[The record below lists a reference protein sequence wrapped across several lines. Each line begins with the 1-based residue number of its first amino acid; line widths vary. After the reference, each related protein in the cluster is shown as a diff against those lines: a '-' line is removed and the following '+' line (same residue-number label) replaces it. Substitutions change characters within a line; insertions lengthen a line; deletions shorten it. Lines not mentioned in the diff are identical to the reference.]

1 MPCVFSID
9 KRLLAGGAAM
19 IAAGIGLSLY
29 LASSMPVG
37 TPGMGE
43 DAAAELI
50 LDQRENRDMSTLAAL
65 LAGVGFL
72 LVLVS
77 FGARRRR
84 RGSGGGTG
92 AGAAAR
98 DARKPAA

>member
-1 MPCVFSID
+1 
-9 KRLLAGGAAM
+9 M

-29 LASSMPVG
+29 LAASMPVG

-50 LDQRENRDMSTLAAL
+50 LDQRENRDMGTLAAL

-84 RGSGGGTG
+84 RAGG
-92 AGAAAR
+92 GAAA
-98 DARKPAA
+98 ARAAKKPAA

>member
-1 MPCVFSID
+1 
-9 KRLLAGGAAM
+9 M

-29 LASSMPVG
+29 LSSAMPVG
-37 TPGMGE
+37 TPGMTE
-43 DAAAELI
+43 EAAAELV
-50 LDQRENRDMSTLAAL
+50 LDQRVNRDRGMLAAL

-84 RGSGGGTG
+84 RSGG
-92 AGAAAR
+92 AAPPRALK
-98 DARKPAA
+98 KPAA

>member
-1 MPCVFSID
+1 MFTID
-9 KRLLAGGAAM
+9 RRLLAGGVAM

-29 LASSMPVG
+29 LSDSMPVG
-37 TPGMGE
+37 TPGMTE
-43 DAAAELI
+43 EAAAELV
-50 LDQRENRDMSTLAAL
+50 LDQRVNRDMGTLAAL

-84 RGSGGGTG
+84 RPGG
-92 AGAAAR
+92 GAAALR
-98 DARKPAA
+98 AQKKPAA

>member
-9 KRLLAGGAAM
+9 RRLMAGGAAM
-19 IAAGIGLSLY
+19 IAAGIALSLH
-29 LASSMPVG
+29 LSASMPIG
-37 TPGMGE
+37 TPGMSE

-50 LDQRENRDMSTLAAL
+50 LDQRENRDMGTLSAL

-77 FGARRRR
+77 LGARRRR
-84 RGSGGGTG
+84 RAGGGS
-92 AGAAAR
+92 AAAASR
-98 DARKPAA
+98 ADAKPAA

>member
-1 MPCVFSID
+1 MFSID

-19 IAAGIGLSLY
+19 IVAGIAISMH
-29 LASSMPVG
+29 LAASMPVG
-37 TPGMGE
+37 TPGMTE
-43 DAAAELI
+43 EAAAELV
-50 LDQRENRDMSTLAAL
+50 LDQRENRDMGTLAAL

-84 RGSGGGTG
+84 AGGSVLKPK
-92 AGAAAR
+92 
-98 DARKPAA
+98 KPAE

>member
-1 MPCVFSID
+1 MFSID
-9 KRLLAGGAAM
+9 RRLLAGGSAM

-43 DAAAELI
+43 EAAAELI
-50 LDQRENRDMSTLAAL
+50 LDQRENRDMGTLAAL

-84 RGSGGGTG
+84 RAGG
-92 AGAAAR
+92 GAAA
-98 DARKPAA
+98 ARAAKKPAA

>member
-1 MPCVFSID
+1 
-9 KRLLAGGAAM
+9 M

-43 DAAAELI
+43 EAAAELI
-50 LDQRENRDMSTLAAL
+50 LDQRENRDMGTLAAL

-84 RGSGGGTG
+84 RAGG
-92 AGAAAR
+92 GAAA
-98 DARKPAA
+98 ARAAKKPAA